1 MSLRLVP
8 TPLEVPVR
16 EPAPRAGGLDPSL
29 ADAFV
34 PSPARDQLLERLRQP
49 GALAVTSGQQPGLF
63 TGPLYTVHKALSTA
77 ALARVLERRWDRP
90 VVPIFWSAGDD
101 HDFAEAIALALF
113 IPDAHPGRPD
123 HRKTSRIPHDS
134 AHTGLQ
140 GIRRPHELNARESD
154 AGHAPDGCAPPPSR
168 PP

>member
-1 MSLRLVP
+1 VSLRLVP
-8 TPLEVPVR
+8 TPLEVPIR
-16 EPAPRAGGLDPSL
+16 EPATRAGGLDPSL
-29 ADAFV
+29 AGAFV

-101 HDFAEAIALALF
+101 HDFAEASQAAWIRADGALATASLPPRA
-113 IPDAHPGRPD
+113 PDAPLTPM
-123 HRKTSRIPHDS
+123 
-134 AHTGLQ
+134 
-140 GIRRPHELNARESD
+140 
-154 AGHAPDGCAPPPSR
+154 
-168 PP
+168 